1 MNNTLIRAFLESSLV
16 NAQARMP
23 VLLLHGVEVE
33 GRPTHNGDRLA
44 QDVKT
49 LLKCMELEGNKND

>member
-1 MNNTLIRAFLESSLV
+1 MNNALIRTFLESSLV

-23 VLLLHGVEVE
+23 ASNNQRE
-33 GRPTHNGDRLA
+33 GRPTYNGDRLA

-49 LLKCMELEGNKND
+49 LLKLMEVGNG

>member
-1 MNNTLIRAFLESSLV
+1 MNNDLIRAFLESSLV

-23 VLLLHGVEVE
+23 AKMMEWGMME
-33 GRPTHNGDRLA
+33 GRPTHNGDKLA

-49 LLKCMELEGNKND
+49 LLKLMTIEENK

>member
-1 MNNTLIRAFLESSLV
+1 MNNALIRTFLVSSLV

-23 VLLLHGVEVE
+23 VLLLHGVEVA

-44 QDVKT
+44 QDIKT
-49 LLKCMELEGNKND
+49 LLKLMEGNTG